1 MSTQK
6 EVFLQKLLDD
16 ARLTSQY
23 LLESEAAFEAEV
35 AWADETDD
43 LDSYQ
48 GPSSLEL
55 HEKAVHQAQLV
66 MGGVEVL
73 ERIRDGIEEV
83 CQSEDYKNWE
93 SSHERN

>member
-6 EVFLQKLLDD
+6 EEFLQKLLDD

-23 LLESEAAFEAEV
+23 LLESEAAFEAE
-35 AWADETDD
+35 AMHADSTDD
-43 LDSYQ
+43 TESYE

-55 HEKAVHQAQLV
+55 HEKAVRQAELV

-73 ERIRDGIEEV
+73 QRIRDGIEEV
-83 CQSEDYKNWE
+83 CQTEDYKNWK